1 MPTSMNVQWRGKYLE
16 AVDDAGWEYVRRVGG
31 MSAAVILAVT
41 DAGEVVLIEQ
51 HRPAV
56 GGSLIELPAGLIGD
70 EGPTTPRETAER
82 ELMEE
87 TGFAAQNWRY
97 VGEFASSPGMS
108 AELFHFFL
116 ATGLTRTGAGGGVHS
131 EKIVTHL
138 VPLRE
143 VAAFTA
149 SKRDE
154 GLTIDCRLIA
164 FLPWA
169 NLA

>member
-1 MPTSMNVQWRGKYLE
+1 MSVEWRGKYLE
-16 AVDDAGWEYVRRVGG
+16 ALDEAGWEYVRRVGG

-56 GGSLIELPAGLIGD
+56 GGSSIELPAGLIGD
-70 EGPTTPRETAER
+70 QGPSSPRETAER

-87 TGFAAQNWRY
+87 TGFAAREWRY

-116 ATGLTRTGAGGGVHS
+116 ATGLTRTGAGGGIAN

-138 VPLRE
+138 VPLKE
-143 VAAFTA
+143 VAAFTTT
-149 SKRDE
+149 KRDE